1 MISSP
6 LDLVQSNRILS
17 DTVSCISLQHQSS
30 QDTTQS
36 DGTKLRLP
44 THRDLLLK
52 AWFVTF
58 AFFFILIL
66 SIAIKMQ
73 LLDGIIYRYLKRSLK
88 PEPSLFF
95 PAILL
100 QSSPL
105 HRKGVSSILHGFHP
119 HKFGKG
125 HSPLAISGILHML
138 ECFFGVLLYS
148 PLVCFLS
155 G

>member
-1 MISSP
+1 MICY
-6 LDLVQSNRILS
+6 I
-17 DTVSCISLQHQSS
+17 C
-30 QDTTQS
+30 
-36 DGTKLRLP
+36 
-44 THRDLLLK
+44 LLLYLD
-52 AWFVTF
+52 
-58 AFFFILIL
+58 FIYCYKDA
-66 SIAIKMQ
+66 IASQ
-73 LLDGIIYRYLKRSLK
+73 LDGIIYRYLKRSLK